1 MSAPDN
7 NASISCQLKKETYL
21 TGIVLGVFSDL
32 QGQPFEFPAL
42 IMASG
47 PTGRLDPG
55 LARAEDAETFDAFN
69 DDTFGGGGEGD
80 EWNEDAHEALAAMT
94 EEEMKAVQ
102 GGG

>member
-1 MSAPDN
+1 
-7 NASISCQLKKETYL
+7 
-21 TGIVLGVFSDL
+21 
-32 QGQPFEFPAL
+32 
-42 IMASG
+42 MASG

-69 DDTFGGGGEGD
+69 DDTFGGADD

-102 GGG
+102 AGFVLLLSLVCLIM